1 MATSRSIKQFS
12 DLDLSFKANPFT
24 KDLYLKTD
32 EDAVKTAL
40 KHLLRTRN
48 FERHFHPEIGTQIS
62 SLLFEPFSSAVK
74 IAMERTIRESIE
86 KFEPR
91 VRLISVAV
99 TETADMND
107 LDVNITFTLKN
118 TEAPITIQTLISRV
132 R

>member
-1 MATSRSIKQFS
+1 MANSKSIKQFT

-40 KHLLRTRN
+40 KHLIRTRN
-48 FERHFHPEIGTQIS
+48 FERAFHPEIGTQIH
-62 SLLFEPFSSAVK
+62 SLMFENFSSAVK
-74 IAMERTIRESIE
+74 IAMERTISESIE

-91 VRLISVAV
+91 VRLINVII
-99 TETADMND
+99 TEMEDTND
-107 LDVNITFTLKN
+107 LEVNIIFTLKN
-118 TEAPITIQTLISRV
+118 TDKPITITTLISRV